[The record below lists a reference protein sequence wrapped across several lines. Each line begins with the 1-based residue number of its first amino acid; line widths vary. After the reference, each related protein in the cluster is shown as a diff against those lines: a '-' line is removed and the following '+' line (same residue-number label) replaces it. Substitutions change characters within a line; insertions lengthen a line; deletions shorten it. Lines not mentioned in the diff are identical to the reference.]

1 MPHGHL
7 AQFER
12 AFCVTAREIL
22 EDSGKERRRKKRKD
36 RKAKRW
42 SSDGKPIV

>member
-12 AFCVTAREIL
+12 AFRVTVQQIL

-36 RKAKRW
+36 RKAKRR
-42 SSDGKPIV
+42 SRDGKPIV